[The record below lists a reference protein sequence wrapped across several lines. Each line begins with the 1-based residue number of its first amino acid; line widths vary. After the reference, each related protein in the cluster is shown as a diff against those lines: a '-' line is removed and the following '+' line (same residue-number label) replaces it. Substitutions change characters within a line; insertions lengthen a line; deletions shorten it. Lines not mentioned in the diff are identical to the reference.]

1 MSGLD
6 GLSTTT
12 ADIANNHILGGD
24 VGEIDMRG
32 LEKLGEYVT
41 DSRIQTVTM
50 SFYNGEQVMAPL

>member
-6 GLSTTT
+6 GLSTTA
-12 ADIANNHILGGD
+12 ADIANNHIVGGD
-24 VGEIDMRG
+24 EGEIDMRG

>member
-6 GLSTTT
+6 SLSTTA
-12 ADIANNHILGGD
+12 ADIANNHIVGGD
-24 VGEIDMRG
+24 EGEIDMCG

-50 SFYNGEQVMAPL
+50 SFYNGEQVMAPP